1 MSLMDFSCVWQ
12 SGGAPRNA
20 DEILLLNRHDCYERG
35 EEEALALAFNLF
47 NFDW

>member
-1 MSLMDFSCVWQ
+1 MDFIVLQ
-12 SGGAPRNA
+12 TVGAQEIQM
-20 DEILLLNRHDCYERG
+20 EILLLNRHDCYDRG

>member
-20 DEILLLNRHDCYERG
+20 DEFLLNRHDCYERG
-35 EEEALALAFNLF
+35 EEEGIGVGL
-47 NFDW
+47 